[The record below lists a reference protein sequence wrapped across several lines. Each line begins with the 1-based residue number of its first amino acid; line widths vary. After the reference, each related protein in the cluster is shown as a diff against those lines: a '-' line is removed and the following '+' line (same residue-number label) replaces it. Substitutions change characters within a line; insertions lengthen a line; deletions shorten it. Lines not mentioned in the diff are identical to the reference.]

1 MQNNLMFVAGQQLRT
16 YDVYRKESR
25 KDSKGRVVYDYGE
38 EPIGRIKASIS
49 TATQKEVEK
58 YKQMGHP
65 ITHTLV
71 QQLRTIVK
79 AEDKLVRDGVNYYVK
94 GVDNP
99 ADLNFYAIIHC
110 DCKAGE

>member
-16 YDVYRKESR
+16 FEVYRKQSSTDAR
-25 KDSKGRVVYDYGE
+25 GHVAYGDE
-38 EPIGRIKASIS
+38 ELIGKIKASIS
-49 TATQKEVEK
+49 VANQREVEK

-71 QQLRTIVK
+71 QQLKTIVQ
-79 AEDKLVRDGVNYYVK
+79 AEDVLLMDGNRYYVK

-99 ADLNFYAIIHC
+99 AGLNFYAIIHC
-110 DCKAGE
+110 DCKVGE

>member
-16 YDVYRKESR
+16 FEVYRKEPS
-25 KDSKGRVVYDYGE
+25 KDAKGHISYGNE
-38 EPIGRIKASIS
+38 KLIGRIRASIS
-49 TATQKEVEK
+49 TANQKEVEK
-58 YKQMGHP
+58 YKQMGHS

-79 AEDKLVRDGVNYYVK
+79 AEDVLMMDGNKYYVR

-99 ADLNFYAIIHC
+99 AGLNFYAIIYC
-110 DCKAGE
+110 DTKAGE

>member
-16 YDVYRKESR
+16 FEVYRKTST
-25 KDSKGRVVYDYGE
+25 KDAKGHVKYGE
-38 EPIGRIKASIS
+38 ECCIGKIKASIS
-49 TATQKEVEK
+49 TANQSQVEK
-58 YKQMGHP
+58 YKQMGHK

-79 AEDKLVRDGVNYYVK
+79 AEDVLVMDGNRYHVK

-99 ADLNFYAIIHC
+99 AGMNFYAIIHC

>member
-16 YDVYRKESR
+16 FEVYRKGAT
-25 KDSKGRVVYDYGE
+25 KDAKGHVRYNE
-38 EPIGRIKASIS
+38 ERCIGKIKASIS
-49 TATQKEVEK
+49 TANQREVEK
-58 YKQMGHP
+58 YKQMGHD

-71 QQLRTIVK
+71 QQLRTIVQ
-79 AEDKLVRDGVNYYVK
+79 AEDVLVMDGNRYYVK

-99 ADLNFYAIIHC
+99 AGLNFYAIIHC

>member
-16 YDVYRKESR
+16 FEVYRKTSQ
-25 KDSKGRVVYDYGE
+25 KDAKGHVSYGGE
-38 EPIGRIKASIS
+38 ELIGKIKASIS
-49 TATQKEVEK
+49 VANQKEVEK
-58 YKQMGHP
+58 YKQMGHS

-71 QQLRTIVK
+71 QQLKTIVK
-79 AEDKLVRDGVNYYVK
+79 AEDVLVMDGVRYYVK

-99 ADLNFYAIIHC
+99 AGLNFYAIIFC